1 MAKKESMTKTQK
13 KGLVIMFL
21 GLAITLVLS
30 GLGEKFIGEAKL
42 TEKNIISLFSTIG
55 IIIAIYAIGRFILP
69 KGPVNMN
76 LKDDNL
82 GLNYAKGLVIGLI
95 MMLAYVALAW
105 ILGGINFQGL
115 GKISPLAFILYLLGF
130 AIQGFSE
137 ELLVRG
143 LLQEYIAK
151 KNRLLSILAPS
162 IIFSLLHLGN
172 SNFSLVAMINT
183 ALIGVLYALMT
194 DLSGSLWMAAG
205 AHSIW
210 NFLLGPFFGFYVS
223 GIPMDK
229 SFLAFAPVE
238 GKVGL
243 NGGLYGPEGA
253 IFVAVIII
261 ISIMPFLISFIK
273 SKKSH

>member
-1 MAKKESMTKTQK
+1 M
-13 KGLVIMFL
+13 
-21 GLAITLVLS
+21 
-30 GLGEKFIGEAKL
+30 
-42 TEKNIISLFSTIG
+42 
-55 IIIAIYAIGRFILP
+55 
-69 KGPVNMN
+69 
-76 LKDDNL
+76 
-82 GLNYAKGLVIGLI
+82 
-95 MMLAYVALAW
+95 
-105 ILGGINFQGL
+105 
-115 GKISPLAFILYLLGF
+115 
-130 AIQGFSE
+130 
-137 ELLVRG
+137 VRG